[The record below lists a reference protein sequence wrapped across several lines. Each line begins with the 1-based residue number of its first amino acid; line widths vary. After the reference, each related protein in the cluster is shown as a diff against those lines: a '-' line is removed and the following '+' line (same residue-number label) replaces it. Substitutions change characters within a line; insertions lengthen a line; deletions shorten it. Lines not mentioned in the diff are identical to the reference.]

1 MESETAVVPIAG
13 AGDGV
18 VVTTGAVAGAQASA
32 VDARIGRIERDTNR
46 IIVIGM
52 VMGTLGPPAVRGV
65 QIPRLRSG

>member
-1 MESETAVVPIAG
+1 VPIAG

-18 VVTTGAVAGAQASA
+18 VVTTGAAAGAQASA
-32 VDARIGRIERDTNR
+32 VAVRIGRTERDVNR

-52 VMGTLGPPAVRGV
+52 VMGARVTEV